1 MKTLR
6 NPLSRVSSLL
16 AVSVAACL
24 GFVFLWPVPGAR
36 AATVRGTVK
45 MPDASRSTRLYQGYW
60 RLENGNV
67 PVQTA
72 GGAKAETVVV
82 LENVK
87 GAHAPSA
94 RTVTIELG
102 GLDARPRLVITG
114 PGSVVELKNT
124 GKVRHELST
133 PETPNIM
140 QLESLP
146 PGQTRRQRFDS
157 IGGFVIRDSE
167 YPHIMISVIIVGT
180 TYFSAV
186 DDKGAFSIANV
197 PDSSATLKVWTRGK
211 WVAEQQI
218 ETGSLGKEELTI
230 KVVSQRDR
238 EKAEQEAKAAE

>member
-6 NPLSRVSSLL
+6 NPLCRVSSLL
-16 AVSVAACL
+16 ALTAAIGL
-24 GFVFLWPVPGAR
+24 VLAPGAW
-36 AATVRGTVK
+36 AGTVRGTVK
-45 MPDASRSTRLYQGYW
+45 MPDASRSTRLYTGYW

-67 PVQTA
+67 PVQTS
-72 GGAKAETVVV
+72 GGAKAETVVI

-114 PGSVVELKNT
+114 PGSVIELKNT

-133 PETPNIM
+133 PDTPNIM

-146 PGQTRRQRFDS
+146 PGQTRRQRFDA

-197 PDSSATLKVWTRGK
+197 PDSSATLKVWARGK

>member
-6 NPLSRVSSLL
+6 NPVSCVSSLFAVAVAVCL
-16 AVSVAACL
+16 ALA
-24 GFVFLWPVPGAR
+24 PDAR
-36 AATVRGTVK
+36 AGTVRGTVK
-45 MPDASRSTRLYQGYW
+45 MPDASRSTRLYHGYW

-94 RTVTIELG
+94 RTITIELG

-114 PGSVVELKNT
+114 PGSVIELKNT

-133 PETPNIM
+133 PDKPQAM
-140 QLESLP
+140 QLETLA
-146 PGQTRRQRFDS
+146 PGQTRRQRFDAL
-157 IGGFVIRDSE
+157 GDYVIRDSE
-167 YPHIMISVIIVGT
+167 YPHIMICVLVVGT

-186 DDKGAFSIANV
+186 DDKGSFSIANV
-197 PDSSATLKVWTRGK
+197 PDGTATLKVWARGK
-211 WVAEQQI
+211 WVAEQQLD
-218 ETGSLGKEELTI
+218 TASLGKEELTI

>member
-1 MKTLR
+1 LF
-6 NPLSRVSSLL
+6 
-16 AVSVAACL
+16 AVAVA
-24 GFVFLWPVPGAR
+24 VFLAHVPDAR
-36 AATVRGTVK
+36 AGTVRGTVK
-45 MPDASRSTRLYQGYW
+45 MPDASRSTRLYHGYW

-94 RTVTIELG
+94 RTITIELG
-102 GLDARPRLVITG
+102 SLDARPRLVITG
-114 PGSVVELKNT
+114 PGSVLELKNT

-133 PETPNIM
+133 PETPDVM
-140 QLESLP
+140 PLQTLE
-146 PGQTRRQRFDS
+146 PGGTRHARFDKL
-157 IGGFVIRDSE
+157 GGFVIRDSE

-180 TYFSAV
+180 TYFAPV
-186 DDKGAFSIANV
+186 DDKGAFSIPNV
-197 PDSSATLKVWTRGK
+197 PDSNATLKVWTRGK

>member
-6 NPLSRVSSLL
+6 NPLNRVSRLF
-16 AVSVAACL
+16 AVSAAAWL
-24 GFVFLWPVPGAR
+24 ALAPSAR
-36 AATVRGTVK
+36 AGTVRGSVK

-67 PVQTA
+67 PVQTS
-72 GGAKAETVVV
+72 GGVKVETVVV

-102 GLDARPRLVITG
+102 SLDARPRLVITG
-114 PGSVVELKNT
+114 PGSVLELKNT

-133 PETPNIM
+133 PDTPAVMPIET
-140 QLESLP
+140 LS

-180 TYFSAV
+180 TYFAPV
-186 DDKGAFSIANV
+186 DDKGGFSIPNV

-218 ETGSLGKEELTI
+218 ETGQLGKEELTI

>member
-6 NPLSRVSSLL
+6 NPLTRVFSLFLVPLTASLTL
-16 AVSVAACL
+16 APNAQ
-24 GFVFLWPVPGAR
+24 
-36 AATVRGTVK
+36 AATVRGVVK

-60 RLENGNV
+60 RLENGKV
-67 PVQTA
+67 PVQTS
-72 GGAKAETVVV
+72 GGVKVETVVV

-102 GLDARPRLVITG
+102 SLDARPRLVITG

-124 GKVRHELST
+124 GKVHHELST
-133 PETPNIM
+133 PETPDVM
-140 QLESLP
+140 PLESLA
-146 PGQTRRQRFDS
+146 PGGTRHARFDK

-180 TYFSAV
+180 TYFSPV
-186 DDKGAFSIANV
+186 DDKGAFSIPNV

>member
-16 AVSVAACL
+16 AVAAICL
-24 GFVFLWPVPGAR
+24 SQAS
-36 AATVRGTVK
+36 AAQANTVRGTVK
-45 MPDASRSTRLYQGYW
+45 MPDASRSTRLYHGYW

-94 RTVTIELG
+94 RTITIELG

-114 PGSVVELKNT
+114 PGSVIELKNT

-133 PETPNIM
+133 PGNP
-140 QLESLP
+140 QLMP
-146 PGQTRRQRFDS
+146 PEVLSPGAMRRQKFDG

-186 DDKGAFSIANV
+186 DDKGTFSIANV
-197 PDSSATLKVWTRGK
+197 PDSNATLKVWTRGK

>member
-6 NPLSRVSSLL
+6 NPVSCVSSLFAVAVAVCL
-16 AVSVAACL
+16 AH
-24 GFVFLWPVPGAR
+24 VPDAR
-36 AATVRGTVK
+36 AGTVRGTVK
-45 MPDASRSTRLYQGYW
+45 MPDASRSTRLYHGYW

-94 RTVTIELG
+94 RTITIELG

-114 PGSVVELKNT
+114 PGSVIELKNT

-133 PETPNIM
+133 PDKPAVM
-140 QLESLP
+140 QLETLP
-146 PGQTRRQRFDS
+146 PGQTRRQRFDG
-157 IGGFVIRDSE
+157 IGDYVIRDSE
-167 YPHIMISVIIVGT
+167 YPHIMICVLVVGT

-186 DDKGAFSIANV
+186 DDKGSFSIGNV
-197 PDSSATLKVWTRGK
+197 PDGAATLKVWARGK
-211 WVAEQQI
+211 WVAEQQLD
-218 ETGSLGKEELTI
+218 TATLGKEELTI